1 MKPDRQPDS
10 LCGTWQDSEAD
21 RLMREEELEAEE
33 KLKGELAQAG
43 AAAAEDL
50 KSQLAARMKD
60 KGDAFDTMIQS
71 EEKIRLGEEG
81 WKARYYQVACPF
93 DRLCLYGLCH
103 HIFSRVLSSGVR
115 PLDYA
120 HPSQQMFAVCTLLS
134 SRRSEDR
141 AAWGRRLMPSI
152 PTSVKRTVWRRRL
165 MP

>member
-1 MKPDRQPDS
+1 MKPDRKPDS

-93 DRLCLYGLCH
+93 DRLSVWH
-103 HIFSRVLSSGVR
+103 RVIIFSQESCRLVHGR
-115 PLDYA
+115 W
-120 HPSQQMFAVCTLLS
+120 TLLIPR
-134 SRRSEDR
+134 SRCLPSALCSPVGTVKTE
-141 AAWGRRLMPSI
+141 RLGASG
-152 PTSVKRTVWRRRL
+152 
-165 MP
+165 